1 MNRRP
6 LHDRVVVQ
14 RVEDPPP
21 SPGAIDRPASC
32 AEETRSVAPT
42 TIPVLSAS
50 CPRCHTLDRSITPE
64 SLLAGTGWSC
74 AACGQTWTAA
84 RLDAFQRYAA
94 AQ

>member
-6 LHDRVVVQ
+6 LHDRAVVPW
-14 RVEDPPP
+14 VEGPPQ
-21 SPGAIDRPASC
+21 SPGAIDRHASC

-50 CPRCHTLDRSITPE
+50 CPLCNTFDRSLTPD
-64 SLLAGTGWSC
+64 SLPAGTGWSC
-74 AACGQTWTAA
+74 AACGRTWTAA